1 MNTGTTHPPRAAGT
15 TAAEAARAAAP
26 AGPQTQ
32 PTQPTLPAPAA
43 LPAPAGHRH
52 RRRRSD
58 AQRAADRAKLARHGE
73 RAARVALPLAIVVG
87 LLVAWELVV
96 QVNQIPHYILPAP
109 SLVLETL
116 VRNWGS
122 LAPALWFTVKLTVMA
137 LAAAVVGGVLLA
149 MAFAMSRWVEIALF
163 PIAVVLQ
170 VTPIVAIAPLILIYV
185 DSTMAALLIC
195 AWIVAFFPILANTVI
210 GLKSADS
217 NLRDLYTMYGA
228 TRWQRFRLLLVPSAL
243 PYFLGGLKIAGGLAL
258 IGAVVAE
265 FTAGS
270 AGRNTGLA
278 SRILESMFRTEIPMM
293 FAALVLVS
301 LLGIVIFLV
310 FAGLSRWLLG
320 HWHESEMTRER

>member
-1 MNTGTTHPPRAAGT
+1 MALTTGQPGAA
-15 TAAEAARAAAP
+15 AASRKAGSNGQGARATTRPGPLDAELHAP
-26 AGPQTQ
+26 VRRLARARRRESLARVL
-32 PTQPTLPAPAA
+32 LPLLIVAA
-43 LPAPAGHRH
+43 L
-52 RRRRSD
+52 
-58 AQRAADRAKLARHGE
+58 
-73 RAARVALPLAIVVG
+73 
-87 LLVAWELVV
+87 LVV
-96 QVNQIPHYILPAP
+96 WEVVVRVNQIPHYILPAP
-109 SLVLETL
+109 TLVLHTL
-116 VRNWGS
+116 VNNWDN
-122 LAPALWFTVKLTVMA
+122 LAPALWFTVKLTLMA
-137 LAAAVVGGVLLA
+137 LGAAVAGGVLLA
-149 MAFAMSRWVEIALF
+149 MAFALSKWVEISLF

-195 AWIVAFFPILANTVI
+195 AWIVAFFPILSNTVT

-228 TRWQRFRLLLVPSAL
+228 SAWQRFRHLLVPSAL

-293 FAALVLVS
+293 FAALLLVS
-301 LLGIVIFLV
+301 LLGIVIFVV
-310 FAGLSRWLLG
+310 FAALAKLLLG
-320 HWHESEMTRER
+320 HWHESELRRDH